1 MQALVTPFQPLD
13 DLEDDLIGSW
23 RDVSRATHRFLV
35 LLREFDLRQ
44 GWQAWGCADCAD
56 WLNLKCGITRNTAQ
70 EKLRVAKVLWNL
82 PQIEEAFKRGDL
94 SYSKVRAL
102 TRVATGI
109 NETDLLDY
117 ALGATAAQVEGYCRK
132 LRNGSALST
141 ADAQR
146 AHSGRSLSRS
156 FREDGTG
163 VLTVE
168 LPRESLELV
177 LEALEQAA
185 ALLPEVHDGADDTLF
200 TRGADALVMLAR
212 DSLGEPSGAS
222 RSSDSSSAGAQHQV
236 MVVVDAQAL
245 SGNGGKSDLP
255 VESVRRLCCD
265 GSVVPVV
272 ENGAGEVLSVGR
284 KQRTVPTAIRRAL
297 AVRDRTCTFPGCSH
311 DRWIDAHHIQ
321 HWAQGGQ
328 TCLDNLV
335 LLCTHH
341 HRLVHEGGFR
351 IERRRDGSVYFAR
364 PDGRV
369 VMTPSRHVAEE
380 SVGDELPEVREAPVL
395 YEVSLSAES
404 QPGLILGTFPQ
415 GVSVTRA
422 TAATLPITNRG
433 IT

>member
-1 MQALVTPFQPLD
+1 MQALVTRFQPLD
-13 DLEDDLIGSW
+13 DLEENLISSW
-23 RDVSRATHRFLV
+23 CEVSRATHRFLV

-44 GWQAWGCADCAD
+44 GWQPWGCADCAD
-56 WLNLKCGITRNTAQ
+56 WLNLKCGITRGTAQ
-70 EKLRVAKVLWNL
+70 EKLRVAKALWNL

-102 TRVATGI
+102 TRVAAAI

-117 ALGATAAQVEGYCRK
+117 ALGATAAQVESFCRK
-132 LRNGSALST
+132 LRNGSADST

-146 AHSGRSLSRS
+146 AHAGRSLFRS

-177 LEALEQAA
+177 LAALEQAA
-185 ALLPEVHDGADDTLF
+185 SLLPDVHDHEDDTLF

-212 DSLGEPSGAS
+212 DSLCDPSGAS
-222 RSSDSSSAGAQHQV
+222 RSSESRSAGTQHQV
-236 MVVVDAQAL
+236 LVVVDAHAL
-245 SGNGGKSDLP
+245 SGHGGKSDLP

-265 GSVVPVV
+265 GSVVPIV
-272 ENGAGEVLSVGR
+272 ENGVGEVLNVGR

-297 AVRDRTCTFPGCSH
+297 VARDRTCTFPGCSH
-311 DRWIDAHHIQ
+311 ERWIDAHHIQ
-321 HWAQGGQ
+321 HWAQGGE
-328 TCLDNLV
+328 TSLDNLV
-335 LLCTHH
+335 LLCALH

-369 VMTPSRHVAEE
+369 VTTPSRHIAEE
-380 SVGDELPEVREAPVL
+380 STGNERPEVREAPVL
-395 YEVSLSAES
+395 YKVSLSAES
-404 QPGLILGTFPQ
+404 Q
-415 GVSVTRA
+415 
-422 TAATLPITNRG
+422 
-433 IT
+433 

>member
-1 MQALVTPFQPLD
+1 MQALVTPLQPLD
-13 DLEDDLIGSW
+13 DLETSLINTW

-44 GWQAWGCADCAD
+44 GWQEWGSADCAD

-70 EKLRVAKVLWNL
+70 EKLRVAKSLWDL
-82 PQIEEAFKRGDL
+82 PQIGAAFEQGDL

-109 NETDLLDY
+109 NEADLLDY
-117 ALGATAAQVEGYCRK
+117 ALGATAAQVEGFCRQ

-146 AHSGRSLSRS
+146 AHAGRSLSRS

-163 VLTVE
+163 LLTVE
-168 LPRESLELV
+168 LPRDSLELV
-177 LEALEQAA
+177 LKALEQVA
-185 ALLPEVHDGADDTLF
+185 ALLPDTHDHAEDTLF

-212 DSLGEPSGAS
+212 DSLGGQSG
-222 RSSDSSSAGAQHQV
+222 SSPGNADQGSAGAQHQV
-236 MVVVDAQAL
+236 VVVVDERAL
-245 SGNGGKSDLP
+245 SGQGGKSDLP
-255 VESVRRLCCD
+255 VESVRRMCCD

-284 KQRTVPTAIRRAL
+284 RQRTVPTAIRRAL

-311 DRWIDAHHIQ
+311 DHWIDAHHIH
-321 HWAQGGQ
+321 HWAQGGA

-341 HRLVHEGGFR
+341 HRLVHEGGFK
-351 IERRRDGSVYFAR
+351 IERRRDGSAYFTR
-364 PDGRV
+364 PDGRIV
-369 VMTPSRHVAEE
+369 QAG
-380 SVGDELPEVREAPVL
+380 SVLALMIPTAPNCL
-395 YEVSLSAES
+395 KSNCLK
-404 QPGLILGTFPQ
+404 
-415 GVSVTRA
+415 
-422 TAATLPITNRG
+422 
-433 IT
+433 

>member
-13 DLEDDLIGSW
+13 DLEENLISSW
-23 RDVSRATHRFLV
+23 CEVSRATHRFLV

-70 EKLRVAKVLWNL
+70 EKLRVAKSLWDL

-102 TRVATGI
+102 TRVVTAI

-117 ALGATAAQVEGYCRK
+117 ALGASAAQVEGYCRK
-132 LRNGSALST
+132 LRNGSSLST

-146 AHSGRSLSRS
+146 AHAGRSLFRS

-168 LPRESLELV
+168 LPRDSLELV
-177 LEALEQAA
+177 LKALEQAA
-185 ALLPEVHDGADDTLF
+185 SRLPDVLDCEDDTLF

-212 DSLGEPSGAS
+212 DSLCDQSGGSQKAE
-222 RSSDSSSAGAQHQV
+222 SSSAGAQHQILI
-236 MVVVDAQAL
+236 VVDAHAL
-245 SGNGGKSDLP
+245 SGHGGKSDLP

-265 GSVVPVV
+265 GSVVPIV
-272 ENGAGEVLSVGR
+272 ENDAGEVLSVGR

-297 AVRDRTCTFPGCSH
+297 VARDRTCTFPGCSH

-321 HWAQGGQ
+321 HWAQGGE
-328 TCLDNLV
+328 TSLENLV

-341 HRLVHEGGFR
+341 HKLVHEGGFK

-369 VMTPSRHVAEE
+369 VETPSRSGSADP
-380 SVGDELPEVREAPVL
+380 VGSELPEVREAPVL

-404 QPGLILGTFPQ
+404 Q
-415 GVSVTRA
+415 
-422 TAATLPITNRG
+422 
-433 IT
+433 